1 MKRLVC
7 AAAILGLFLIAGLA
21 WAAPT
26 IKAVDPDKYAGK
38 VYEGQTAK
46 QVFEIRN
53 EGDQVLEIKKV
64 NPG

>member
-7 AAAILGLFLIAGLA
+7 AAAILGSFLIAGLT
-21 WAAPT
+21 WAAPAV
-26 IKAVDPDKYAGK
+26 KALDPDKYAGK
-38 VYEGQTAK
+38 VYEGQPAK
-46 QVFEIRN
+46 QVFDILN